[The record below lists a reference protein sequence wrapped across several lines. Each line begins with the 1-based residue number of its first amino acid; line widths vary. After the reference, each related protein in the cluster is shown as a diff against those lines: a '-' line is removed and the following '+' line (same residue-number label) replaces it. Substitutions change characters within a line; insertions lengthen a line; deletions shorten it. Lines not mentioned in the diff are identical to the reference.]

1 MLGTELTSYTKRST
15 AFAKGRIEVLTLSE
29 EDIKETLD
37 LGQLL
42 DVLADGFK
50 ALSRGDVVNPD
61 RPQLD
66 IPGAGYSLAMSA
78 WMPGMHLTVKI
89 VNIFEGNIE
98 KNVPSHLATINL
110 FAPET
115 GLPVCVMDG
124 TYITAVRTSGS
135 AILSVRALARK
146 DAKIATVVGAG
157 VQGNQHL
164 TLLPL
169 VRDFSELRI
178 VSKHLAD
185 AENLAR
191 QHPRARAFAD
201 IEEAVRG
208 SDVVCLATH
217 AYEPVIDADWVRP
230 GTHVS
235 SVGVAPP
242 KGEFPAELVHKG
254 RLYVES
260 KDAFAPFPVGCAELA
275 GLSAE
280 SGAEL
285 GDMLLGRTAG
295 RVSDDQ
301 ITIYKGMGIAM
312 EDMVAA
318 DLALRS
324 ARRLGKGTMISL

>member
-1 MLGTELTSYTKRST
+1 MGDYMLKSST
-15 AFAKGRIEVLTLSE
+15 AFAKGLIDVLTLSE
-29 EDIKETLD
+29 DDVRESLD
-37 LGQLL
+37 LRELL
-42 DVLADGFK
+42 DALAQGFK
-50 ALSRGDVVNPD
+50 ALSRGDVVNPA

-78 WMPGMHLTVKI
+78 WTPGMHLSVKI
-89 VNIFEGNIE
+89 VNIFEGNIG

-135 AILSVRALARK
+135 AVLSVRELARK
-146 DAKIATVVGAG
+146 EAKIATVIGAG

-169 VRDFSELRI
+169 VRDFTELRV
-178 VSKHLAD
+178 VSKHFAD
-185 AENLAR
+185 AEALAR
-191 QHPRARAFAD
+191 KHPHARAFAD
-201 IEEAVRG
+201 AEEAVRG

-217 AYEPVIDADWVRP
+217 SYEPAIDASWVRP

-242 KGEFPAELVHKG
+242 HGEFPADLVHRG
-254 RLYVES
+254 RLFVES
-260 KDAFAPFPVGCAELA
+260 KDAFQPFPVGCAELA
-275 GLSAE
+275 GFTADL
-280 SGAEL
+280 GTEL
-285 GDMLLGRTAG
+285 GDMLLGRSPG
-295 RVSDDQ
+295 RTSDDD

-318 DLALRS
+318 DLAFRS
-324 ARRLGKGTMISL
+324 ARRLGKGTKIVL